1 MPIFQMLAC
10 NDLGVE
16 CVRVLKLFARY
27 LRSQCTVMRQLVLR
41 GLTTLSKTPYTVSR
55 VQLAE
60 HTTLVVWLWARDA
73 G

>member
-1 MPIFQMLAC
+1 MRIFQMLAFD
-10 NDLGVE
+10 DLRVVS
-16 CVRVLKLFARY
+16 VRVLKLFARY

-41 GLTTLSKTPYTVSR
+41 GLTTLSKRPYTVSR